1 MERYYSNAAGATL
14 LKSLSAVDIVVWMLQ
29 EIRRFFLKNTSER
42 FLKQIVPVSV
52 LWFYKYYMII
62 QTCIKHLVQ
71 HVFFKKN
78 FALDVWLVQN
88 TTLVKKLFKVLVFLK
103 PLIEL
108 NLLPY

>member
-29 EIRRFFLKNTSER
+29 EIRHFFLKNTSER

-62 QTCIKHLVQ
+62 QGCIKHLVQ

-78 FALDVWLVQN
+78 FVLDVWLG
-88 TTLVKKLFKVLVFLK
+88 TKYHSGKKAF
-103 PLIEL
+103 
-108 NLLPY
+108 